1 MIEEFLFLAVIMSS
15 IKELTSKF
23 ERPVKTEE
31 QKKEDKKQ
39 NAVHKLVRT
48 YMDKTS
54 PKPSPTSHKENADK
68 DAKTNLSPPPIQS
81 FSITDGFRP
90 ASPPPKPQFRIP

>member
-1 MIEEFLFLAVIMSS
+1 MSS

-31 QKKEDKKQ
+31 QKKEDKKH
-39 NAVHKLVRT
+39 NNVHKMVRS

-54 PKPSPTSHKENADK
+54 SPKPAKENTDK
-68 DAKTNLSPPPIQS
+68 DSKGNLTTSPPIQS
-81 FSITDGFRP
+81 FSLTDGFRP

>member
-1 MIEEFLFLAVIMSS
+1 MSS

-31 QKKEDKKQ
+31 QKKDDKKH
-39 NAVHKLVRT
+39 NNVHKLVRN

-54 PKPSPTSHKENADK
+54 PRTSTGGMHKENAEK
-68 DAKTNLSPPPIQS
+68 DGKGNLSPPPPIQS
-81 FSITDGFRP
+81 FSITEGYRP